1 MTISFLKNYT
11 ENHQKSQ
18 NLNIFLLT
26 SAIIRGLR
34 SVFFNFF
41 FSLYQKYIREF
52 VFKKLL
58 RYLFFFKNYSIFP
71 RGGSWSPPCTPQDM
85 IIFYPPPSPP
95 PQDRVK
101 IIFFGQ
107 VSLLYDPLIGTV
119 RLLFQDQISPL

>member
-71 RGGSWSPPCTPQDM
+71 RGGLWSPPSTPQDM

-95 PQDRVK
+95 PHDRVK